1 MFFIILKPVFFSN
14 LNITDKKSRPYM
26 SLIVSTVDYPV

>member
-1 MFFIILKPVFFSN
+1 MVFIILKPVFFSN
-14 LNITDKKSRPYM
+14 LNITGKKSHPHM